1 MSNLFIPYLIALIT
15 TIIIESFIILPCFRS
30 HYDNFRKLVINFI
43 LINCITNLSLNILVL
58 IFNINLFT
66 LALELI
72 IPVAE
77 AYMFE
82 YAGVNRRRSTIVT
95 ICFIANILSF
105 IIGIFIFGYL
115 GLAFAPQPMPLIN
128 GLN

>member
-1 MSNLFIPYLIALIT
+1 
-15 TIIIESFIILPCFRS
+15 
-30 HYDNFRKLVINFI
+30 
-43 LINCITNLSLNILVL
+43 
-58 IFNINLFT
+58 
-66 LALELI
+66 
-72 IPVAE
+72 
-77 AYMFE
+77 MFK

-115 GLAFAPQPMPLIN
+115 GFAVAPQSMSLIN